1 MGHIDIQY
9 LLMWGAVMALVF
21 LAART
26 GMLINSF
33 FIHRAHR
40 KALAELRRRTL
51 EHIGEQN
58 AADPVTIRV
67 KI

>member
-1 MGHIDIQY
+1 
-9 LLMWGAVMALVF
+9 MALVF

-67 KI
+67 KA